1 MKFIV
6 FRKVKPEDYEALRA
20 KMGEWVNE
28 RKQHPEQYGRYMRL
42 HDGTAASFTMVGKS
56 GGCALMEFD
65 NTEQMQNTVQFWN
78 HMIQYTFVP
87 IVQTERAQT
96 KKI

>member
-1 MKFIV
+1 MK
-6 FRKVKPEDYEALRA
+6 
-20 KMGEWVNE
+20 EWVNE
-28 RKQHPEQYGRYMRL
+28 RKQHPERYGQYMRL
-42 HDGTAASFTMVGKS
+42 QDETAASFTMVGKS
-56 GGCALMEFD
+56 GGCALMEFG
-65 NTEQMQNTVQFWN
+65 TAEQMQNTVQFWN

>member
-6 FRKVKPEDYEALRA
+6 FRNVSPEHYEKLLVR
-20 KMGEWVNE
+20 MGEWVNE
-28 RKQHPEQYGRYMRL
+28 RKQHPEQYGRYFRL

-65 NTEQMQNTVQFWN
+65 TEEQMQNTVRFWYPL
-78 HMIQYTFVP
+78 IQYNFVP
-87 IVQTERAQT
+87 IIQTARA
-96 KKI
+96 KAKEV